1 MSPKRRS
8 ALSALPQNRMPPSN
22 TIADAKPN
30 NWVDAYAPQVL
41 KPYLKLARADRPIGV
56 WLLLFP
62 CWWSLALAHLSLGQ
76 AWINLWFAFLFA
88 VGAAV
93 MRGAG
98 CTWNDIVDRDYDGRV
113 ARTALRPIPS
123 GQISVRNAF
132 LFAVGLSLT
141 GFLVL
146 IQFNWPTIGI
156 GILSLG
162 LVAAY
167 PFAKRYTYWP
177 QLVLG
182 LTFNWGALVGW
193 AAVTGGLTWPAFA
206 LYAGAVA
213 WTIGYDTIY
222 AHQDREDDALLG
234 LKSTALKLGEKTRP
248 ALIVFYGVALVMWF
262 IALWSAGATG
272 IGFLALL
279 AIAGQFGWQI
289 STLDVDHSGNCLT
302 RFKSNRFVGWIFVAG
317 LVGEILVVSL

>member
-1 MSPKRRS
+1 MT
-8 ALSALPQNRMPPSN
+8 QYD
-22 TIADAKPN
+22 TIADAKPS
-30 NWVDAYAPQVL
+30 NWVDAYAPSAL

-76 AWINLWFAFLFA
+76 AWINLWFAVLFA
-88 VGAAV
+88 VGATV

-98 CTWNDIVDRDYDGRV
+98 CTWNDIVDRDFDGRV
-113 ARTALRPIPS
+113 ERTALRPIPS
-123 GQISVRNAF
+123 GQVSVRNAF
-132 LFAVGLSLT
+132 LFAIGLSLT

-146 IQFNWPTIGI
+146 IQFNWATIAI
-156 GILSLG
+156 GILSLA

-167 PFAKRYTYWP
+167 PFAKRFTYWP

-193 AAVTGGLTWPAFA
+193 AAVTGGIGWPALL
-206 LYAGAVA
+206 LYVGAVL

-234 LKSTALKLGEKTRP
+234 LKSTALKLGAKTKP
-248 ALIVFYGVALVMWF
+248 ALLVFYGGALV
-262 IALWSAGATG
+262 LWTAAFWTAGATG
-272 IGFLALL
+272 PGYLALL
-279 AIAGQFGWQI
+279 GVLAHFGWQI
-289 STLDVDHSGNCLT
+289 STLDVDETDNCLT
-302 RFKSNRFVGWIFVAG
+302 RFKSNRFVGWIIVGG
-317 LVGEILVVSL
+317 LVAEILIVQL

>member
-1 MSPKRRS
+1 MT
-8 ALSALPQNRMPPSN
+8 QYD
-22 TIADAKPN
+22 TIADAKPS
-30 NWVDAYAPQVL
+30 NWVDAYAPSAL

-76 AWINLWFAFLFA
+76 AWINLWFAILFA
-88 VGAAV
+88 IGATV

-98 CTWNDIVDRDYDGRV
+98 CTWNDIVDRDFDGRV
-113 ARTALRPIPS
+113 ERTALRPIPS
-123 GQISVRNAF
+123 GQVSVRNAF
-132 LFAVGLSLT
+132 LFAIGLSLT

-146 IQFNWPTIGI
+146 IQFNWATIAI
-156 GILSLG
+156 GILSLA

-167 PFAKRYTYWP
+167 PFAKRFTYWP

-193 AAVTGGLTWPAFA
+193 AAVTGGIGWPALL
-206 LYAGAVA
+206 LYIGAVL

-234 LKSTALKLGEKTRP
+234 LKSTALKLGAKTKP
-248 ALIVFYGVALVMWF
+248 ALLVFYGGALV
-262 IALWSAGATG
+262 LWTAAFWTAGATG
-272 IGFLALL
+272 PGYLALL
-279 AIAGQFGWQI
+279 GVLAHFGWQI
-289 STLDVDHSGNCLT
+289 STLDVDETDNCLT
-302 RFKSNRFVGWIFVAG
+302 RFKSNRFVGWIIVGG
-317 LVGEILVVSL
+317 LVAEILIVQL